1 MCLGRKDFQKKF
13 IKKRMF
19 RKSWKIICIYV
30 LKLYIAVVKNMSK
43 AILSIELTEENG
55 FEVRFQG
62 ENGFE
67 LPMIWSLKFAE
78 KYLMDRLESQSAQA
92 MQSRSTD
99 DEDEFNEQ
107 NEKIMSKQEAIW
119 FYLDARKT
127 IESRLQKINSSSDKA
142 TFTVSESLLQNL

>member
-1 MCLGRKDFQKKF
+1 
-13 IKKRMF
+13 MF
-19 RKSWKIICIYV
+19 RKNWKIICIYV

-55 FEVRFQG
+55 FEIRFQW
-62 ENGFE
+62 EHGFE

-78 KYLMDRLESQSAQA
+78 KYLMERLEKQSAQA

-99 DEDEFNEQ
+99 DEAEFNE
-107 NEKIMSKQEAIW
+107 EDERVMTKEEAIW